1 MHNRPFQKSQ
11 IWEIS
16 NHCCFGVEGKETY
29 LGKTH
34 FLTLV
39 SIGPRTK
46 NQLCASWISKISLSF
61 DFVTELYPKWSRKS
75 HNDDQHFAPYHTSIQ
90 FWAAEHCLIEETC
103 GHMDKPF
110 FVFPEEIYYAYKH
123 ICVVICFGRVDT
135 GRTSRRQTPEQCD
148 LQLEEA
154 W

>member
-39 SIGPRTK
+39 SIGPRTQ
-46 NQLCASWISKISLSF
+46 NQHMQCEFPKKDA
-61 DFVTELYPKWSRKS
+61 FVKHPNAQALK
-75 HNDDQHFAPYHTSIQ
+75 QH
-90 FWAAEHCLIEETC
+90 L
-103 GHMDKPF
+103 
-110 FVFPEEIYYAYKH
+110 
-123 ICVVICFGRVDT
+123 
-135 GRTSRRQTPEQCD
+135 
-148 LQLEEA
+148 
-154 W
+154 